1 MCLGV
6 EEALKA
12 AKIATPVINIPGCPP
27 RPDAIIYG
35 VVKLLGALDPRYL
48 ELLDQLGEKRIK
60 EIEEKGE
67 VSVARA

>member
-1 MCLGV
+1 MFFASGYH
-6 EEALKA
+6 KA
-12 AKIATPVINIPGCPP
+12 VPVSIYVPGCPP

-48 ELLDQLGEKRIK
+48 DLLEQLGGKRIK

-67 VSVARA
+67 VSVAGK